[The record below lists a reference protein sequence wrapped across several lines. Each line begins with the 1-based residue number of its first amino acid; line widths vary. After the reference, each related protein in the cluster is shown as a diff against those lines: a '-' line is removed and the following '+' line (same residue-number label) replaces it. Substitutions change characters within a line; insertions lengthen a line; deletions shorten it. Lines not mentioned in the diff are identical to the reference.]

1 MARLGGIFITVTSEQ
16 PRLQNEVALR
26 AVESGAAITD
36 HVKPLPA
43 VIDIQGVA
51 SGPTAALTIR
61 ALRAISRSGEPVTYT
76 GRNVFQNVVLEDF
89 ISDHTSRVANGF
101 EFTATLRQINIA
113 RVRTYELVAP
123 APPETTTEG
132 GGATAESVKTQTQP
146 TQSVVVLT
154 PEDKPIEEITMAG
167 ILSKYTQKS
176 YPVLEESGGGGG
188 GW

>member
-16 PRLQNEVALR
+16 PRLQNEVTLR

-36 HVKPLPA
+36 HVKPLPT
-43 VIDIQGVA
+43 VMDIQGVA
-51 SGPTAALTIR
+51 SGPTSALTIR
-61 ALRAISRSGEPVTYT
+61 ALRAISRSGEPVTYV
-76 GRNVFQNVVLEDF
+76 GRNSLPNVILEDF

-113 RVRTYELVAP
+113 QVRTYELVAP
-123 APPETTTEG
+123 APS
-132 GGATAESVKTQTQP
+132 GAPAEAVKTQTQP

-154 PEDKPIEEITMAG
+154 PEDKPVEEITMRDV
-167 ILSKYTQKS
+167 LEKYTTKQ
-176 YPVLEESGGGGG
+176 YPVLENSGGGGG